1 MAPEDTVRIRQND
14 DFSQKRKVVRMF
26 TQVRLITDKGT
37 VLRRTRRHLLKT
49 KESFT
54 VDPEIDYDN
63 ITVKSPE
70 IV

>member
-1 MAPEDTVRIRQND
+1 
-14 DFSQKRKVVRMF
+14 MF